1 MKKSELQLLNHLQEG
16 EVENSPLSNI
26 MQGLGELK
34 NIKGNPL
41 FSSEITFNVSLNF
54 FANLTPITTA
64 LLPVNLRLPI
74 PVFLLGLTDF
84 YSGYSKALQYIQPQ
98 NPWQPSNRIGYSV
111 GSEMATNFFQAAFWN
126 FTGANWVFGFPF
138 LRSNGIVPPDGRLR
152 KFNFWQIG
160 HRYLISFRVDNTL
173 NDFANMLFEFNDG
186 AFVNS
191 VVNHDYIEV
200 SYEYIPTTTE
210 LTTNAIN
217 GFQCDIHDLSIR
229 EITGEYS
236 YISDPPVGIL
246 GYNKNT
252 VLSQNA
258 VRGDLVATYSAFSY
272 PNPNLYTAEVV
283 VHCNSVSYGTFL
295 NSFVSDLITVETLRY
310 SVPIANINQFI
321 NPLSFIYQTLFGKTF
336 NNDIDPRMYI
346 TNTDFQQQICDIPI
360 KFPIDKNL
368 LIGTYINFD
377 CPSFDLTLFVKKVEA
392 LTLRKKYLNR

>member
-41 FSSEITFNVSLNF
+41 FSSEIKLNVSLNF
-54 FANLTPITTA
+54 FANNTPIGIG
-64 LLPVNLRLPI
+64 LLPAALRQSI

-84 YSGYSKALQYIQPQ
+84 YSGYSKALQYLKPV
-98 NPWQPSNRIGYSV
+98 NPWQPLNRIGYSL
-111 GSEMATNFFQAAFWN
+111 GNEMATNFFLPAFWD
-126 FTGANWVFGFPF
+126 FAGLNWAFGFPF
-138 LRSNGIVPPDGRLR
+138 LRSNGVPPPDGRLR
-152 KFNFWQIG
+152 KFNFWQSG
-160 HRYLISFRVDNTL
+160 HRYLISFFVNNTL
-173 NDFANMLFEFNDG
+173 NNFVDMLFEFNDG
-186 AFVNS
+186 VFVNRTI
-191 VVNHDYIEV
+191 NHDYFEV
-200 SYEYIPTTTE
+200 SYEYIPTTSE
-210 LTTNAIN
+210 LSTTAIN
-217 GFQCDIHDLSIR
+217 GFQCDVHNLSIR

-236 YISDPPVGIL
+236 YISEPPVGIL
-246 GYNKNT
+246 GYNKNS

-258 VRGDLVATYSAFSY
+258 VRGDLVSTFSAFNF
-272 PNPNLYTAEVV
+272 PDPNLYTAEVV